1 MSKAFSYLVRGICV
15 RSGIDAEV
23 LCVFIDGRAQ
33 LTSND
38 LFDELKLALKNLLT
52 LPDAVMVISGQSGTD
67 QLLNHWREDSNE
79 REQFMARGER
89 GDLPFVKD
97 LQFACWKNDGQLVI
111 LKQGAG
117 RHAFEWE
124 PSLIM
129 EAGLAELMQRNPV
142 VQWSP
147 GGHAFRHPSGT
158 VNKVFAQ
165 ARELASTEVELAFV
179 ARSLVNALP
188 LLRDP
193 ALGIVFIDSMGI
205 YSIVKEAMDFVGA
218 KVRIESFHSYTELS
232 KLSPPTVPHAL
243 IISASTTGGMAKRL
257 ISANGFSSE
266 VVLTLVDRSRSA
278 DRGRVL
284 IALDDIASFDQS
296 RMSDGTETQIE
307 LIGEHFTYRSKPPRG
322 VTISKRHEPKPLH
335 DYLKCLGDSTGV
347 VLNKAPSGKASPHLI
362 SFDGTSVAV
371 LVEVGK
377 WLIEQAQWRIPASID
392 TIIFV
397 DDNGSEILGKRLSEA
412 LCEAKGVAGPL
423 ALIAADAL
431 NAAVLANSKG
441 VAVVQAV
448 AGDGGKL
455 REVSRDLRE
464 YAPKLPRHFLIGLG
478 VSRSAEAWERLRQ
491 FLERSAKPNL
501 PYGFSTWISL
511 PIGAEPDASVW
522 KRYSEL
528 GAKLQTAP
536 FDAKPSERALIE
548 ASIKLASDALDKSY
562 QSFLSATT
570 GKPLELTE
578 GFVFF
583 PKNLKPESASTVTV
597 FLTIASVMQQARDTD
612 DQSLKLKATGY
623 ESVVLDPENF
633 HRFNDSILQACF
645 LRAALPSELDYSS
658 SPELSGLM
666 AEFLAKLFSRHE
678 HPYGEAAPEFAV
690 ALLSGRMRLVQN
702 DLDTVTKSAVERLIH
717 LGNPSS
723 LLGFLFLI
731 GKLP

>member
-1 MSKAFSYLVRGICV
+1 V
-15 RSGIDAEV
+15 
-23 LCVFIDGRAQ
+23 
-33 LTSND
+33 
-38 LFDELKLALKNLLT
+38 
-52 LPDAVMVISGQSGTD
+52 
-67 QLLNHWREDSNE
+67 
-79 REQFMARGER
+79 
-89 GDLPFVKD
+89 
-97 LQFACWKNDGQLVI
+97 
-111 LKQGAG
+111 
-117 RHAFEWE
+117 
-124 PSLIM
+124 
-129 EAGLAELMQRNPV
+129 QRFP
-142 VQWSP
+142 
-147 GGHAFRHPSGT
+147 
-158 VNKVFAQ
+158 
-165 ARELASTEVELAFV
+165 
-179 ARSLVNALP
+179 
-188 LLRDP
+188 
-193 ALGIVFIDSMGI
+193 
-205 YSIVKEAMDFVGA
+205 
-218 KVRIESFHSYTELS
+218 
-232 KLSPPTVPHAL
+232 
-243 IISASTTGGMAKRL
+243 KRL
-257 ISANGFSSE
+257 ISENGFSSD
-266 VVLTLVDRSRSA
+266 VVLTLVDQSRSA
-278 DRGRVL
+278 DRGRTL
-284 IALDDIASFDQS
+284 IALGEIASFDVS
-296 RMSDGTETQIE
+296 RVSDGTETQIE

-322 VTISKRHEPKPLH
+322 VTISKRHEPKSLQ
-335 DYLKCLGDSTGV
+335 DYLKCLGGSKSV
-347 VLNKAPSGKASPHLI
+347 ALNKASSGKGRPHLV
-362 SFDGTSVAV
+362 SFDGSAVAE
-371 LVEVGK
+371 LEEVRK

-423 ALIAADAL
+423 ALIAANAL
-431 NAAVLANSKG
+431 NAAVLAKSKG

-501 PYGFSTWISL
+501 IYGFSTWISL

-583 PKNLKPESASTVTV
+583 PKSLKPESASTVTV

-666 AEFLAKLFSRHE
+666 AEFLAKLFSRHG

-702 DLDTVTKSAVERLIH
+702 DLDTVTNSAVERLIH
-717 LGNPSS
+717 SEQPSA